1 MVFSVWQTL
10 AFIQKLLLED
20 KIVTQREVYYSLVQ
34 HFSCQTDFNNTLQG
48 EHCVLKLLIEPFHI
62 DVIAL
67 LHCTRSS
74 LGICA
79 SSSGAVAGLLL
90 WKVRL
95 SNNRIYEMG

>member
-1 MVFSVWQTL
+1 M
-10 AFIQKLLLED
+10 
-20 KIVTQREVYYSLVQ
+20 VTQREVYYCLVQ
-34 HFSCQTDFNNTLQG
+34 HFSSQTDFNNTLQG
-48 EHCVLKLLIEPFHI
+48 EPFLHFYIYVNKATYHNI

-90 WKVRL
+90 WKV
-95 SNNRIYEMG
+95 IFT

>member
-1 MVFSVWQTL
+1 M
-10 AFIQKLLLED
+10 
-20 KIVTQREVYYSLVQ
+20 TQREVYYCLVQ
-34 HFSCQTDFNNTLQG
+34 HFSSQTDFNNTLQG
-48 EHCVLKLLIEPFHI
+48 NSFTLNFIFSNCHV

-90 WKVRL
+90 WKVMSFDL
-95 SNNRIYEMG
+95 HVKYKLLRI